1 VDDSE
6 VVISHSHGI
15 ANHAHNGEGAMR
27 DDEYRRLH
35 AACLAMAKQSTEP
48 DLQAR
53 WMAAADTWLKLA
65 AEQHSRPGRA
75 LKTRAPLPNTFPF
88 ASLQRR

>member
-1 VDDSE
+1 MDDSE

-15 ANHAHNGEGAMR
+15 ANHGHNGEGAMR

-53 WMAAADTWLKLA
+53 WMAAADTWLKFA
-65 AEQHSRPGRA
+65 TEQRLRPG
-75 LKTRAPLPNTFPF
+75 TFPF
-88 ASLQRR
+88 ASPQRR

>member
-1 VDDSE
+1 
-6 VVISHSHGI
+6 
-15 ANHAHNGEGAMR
+15 MR

-53 WMAAADTWLKLA
+53 WLTAADAWLKLA
-65 AEQHSRPGRA
+65 TEQHSRPGRA
-75 LKTRAPLPNTFPF
+75 LKTRAALPNTFPF

>member
-1 VDDSE
+1 
-6 VVISHSHGI
+6 
-15 ANHAHNGEGAMR
+15 MR

-35 AACLAMAKQSTEP
+35 AACLAVAKQSTEP

-65 AEQHSRPGRA
+65 AEQHSQPGRA
-75 LKTRAPLPNTFPF
+75 LKTRAALPNTFPF

>member
-1 VDDSE
+1 
-6 VVISHSHGI
+6 
-15 ANHAHNGEGAMR
+15 
-27 DDEYRRLH
+27 
-35 AACLAMAKQSTEP
+35 MAKQSTEP